1 MSRKDTHVKHEGI
14 IDRIEGATVYV
25 RITQHSACS
34 GCHVQ
39 SMCTVSDRSEKIIE
53 TTYHAAADLRS
64 GQHVWIIGSEA
75 MSSEALRLAF
85 LYPFIVLCC
94 ALGIATLCTDNE
106 ITAGIVSLCSLVP
119 YYFVLYLFRRK
130 IRKDLVFTVE
140 PQTEETQNLS

>member
-1 MSRKDTHVKHEGI
+1 M
-14 IDRIEGATVYV
+14 V
-25 RITQHSACS
+25 RLFMYGLRNTRLAV
-34 GCHVQ
+34 GV
-39 SMCTVSDRSEKIIE
+39 MCNRCVPFPTSEKIIE
-53 TTYHAAADLRS
+53 TTCRTADLRS
-64 GQHVWIIGSEA
+64 GQHVWVVGNEA

-85 LYPFIVLCC
+85 LYPFLVLCC

-106 ITAGIVSLCSLVP
+106 ITAGVVSLCSLVP

>member
-14 IDRIEGATVYV
+14 VDRIDGETVYV

-53 TTYHAAADLRS
+53 TTCRTADLRS
-64 GQHVWIIGSEA
+64 GQHVWVVGNEA

-85 LYPFIVLCC
+85 LYPFLVLCC

-106 ITAGIVSLCSLVP
+106 ITAGVVSLCSLVP
-119 YYFVLYLFRRK
+119 YYFVLFLFRRK